1 MAASDKSVLKFD
13 KLASVQVPG
22 DNGSHEGFG
31 DSYWCM
37 EAPTLQQSNFVE
49 AQYGG
54 VWRPYWGLAVL
65 CLS

>member
-31 DSYWCM
+31 DSY
-37 EAPTLQQSNFVE
+37 
-49 AQYGG
+49 
-54 VWRPYWGLAVL
+54 
-65 CLS
+65 